1 MDLNFDEAIGIP
13 IPTPKSFAADGTY
26 PLHIGILMI

>member
-13 IPTPKSFAADGTY
+13 IPTPKSFAADGTHR
-26 PLHIGILMI
+26 LHIGILIL